1 MVFFGPKI
9 FQHGHARGYVTPKS
23 LEPRSCP
30 NERMEAVKAAALA
43 ISAETFRRGA
53 GEDGRFPHVAHGEH
67 NEMWGGLGFEIHQL

>member
-1 MVFFGPKI
+1 MVYWPQI
-9 FQHGHARGYVTPKS
+9 SSMDGHARGYVTPKS

-53 GEDGRFPHVAHGEH
+53 GEDDAFRRGP
-67 NEMWGGLGFEIHQL
+67 W

>member
-1 MVFFGPKI
+1 MMVYWPNEVSSMD
-9 FQHGHARGYVTPKS
+9 GHARGYVTPKS

-53 GEDGRFPHVAHGEH
+53 GEDDAFRRGP
-67 NEMWGGLGFEIHQL
+67 W